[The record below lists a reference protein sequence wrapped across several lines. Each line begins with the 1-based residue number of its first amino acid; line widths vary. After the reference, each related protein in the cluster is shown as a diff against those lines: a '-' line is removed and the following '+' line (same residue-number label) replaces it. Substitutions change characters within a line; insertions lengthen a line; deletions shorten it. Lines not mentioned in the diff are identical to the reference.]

1 MDNILE
7 NIGISKLSNIP
18 NDAKKLFIDVGT
30 SIDAPNS
37 ASWLINHDDAFV
49 VGIEPNPENIEVLK
63 KGRTANVTF
72 PYLRLNDDSVMLN
85 NNIASKINERFCMLK
100 TAIDNVDNPTTAN
113 FYLSDERNTGCSS
126 LLKPTKKLGLDVKE
140 VYQTPV
146 ISLKQILS
154 NLIPNRFSHVTFLKT
169 DAQGKDL
176 DVVKSCKEYLK
187 NVLVIQM
194 EVFTD
199 GAYENEQQL
208 EDIEQFMFSNN
219 FTTLGGS
226 LYDRIYINKELSTK
240 VEVPKINFIE
250 T

>member
-1 MDNILE
+1 
-7 NIGISKLSNIP
+7 
-18 NDAKKLFIDVGT
+18 
-30 SIDAPNS
+30 
-37 ASWLINHDDAFV
+37 
-49 VGIEPNPENIEVLK
+49 
-63 KGRTANVTF
+63 
-72 PYLRLNDDSVMLN
+72 
-85 NNIASKINERFCMLK
+85 MLK

-113 FYLSDERNTGCSS
+113 FYLTDERNTGCSS

-176 DVVKSCKEYLK
+176 DVVKSCQEYLK
-187 NVLVIQM
+187 NVLVVQM